1 MALRKLALASCLVGA
16 LALPALAQ
24 TQDYPTKNIRFI
36 SPFPAGASQLLAH
49 VVAEKLTEGLGQP
62 VVVDYKSG
70 AGGNIG
76 AELAAKSPPD
86 GYTIVLLTPAHT
98 ISPSLY
104 RKLGY
109 DTRRD
114 FVGISQLANVP
125 NVMIV
130 HPSLPVKNLKEL
142 AQLAKAHPG
151 KLSFGSGGVGA
162 SNHLASELFKSLAK
176 VNIVHVPYKGASI
189 ALTHILG
196 GEVEMV
202 IVTMP
207 ATIPFIQSGRLRGI
221 ALLAQERSPQLPKLP
236 TTVEEGMPGLV
247 MNTWYGVA
255 APAGVR
261 PEIIRRINAEIVKG
275 LHVPEVK
282 QRLEKVGVDPAT
294 STPEQFHE
302 LLKTELVKW
311 ARVIKDAN
319 IKVE

>member
-1 MALRKLALASCLVGA
+1 MNPSKLASAACLAASVVLSA
-16 LALPALAQ
+16 PAPAQ
-24 TQDYPTKNIRFI
+24 EYPTKNIRFI

-70 AGGNIG
+70 AGGNLG
-76 AELAAKSPPD
+76 AELAAKAPAD
-86 GYTIVLLTPAHT
+86 GYTIVMLTPAHT

-104 RKLGY
+104 AKLGY
-109 DTRRD
+109 DTMRD
-114 FVGISQLANVP
+114 FTGIAQLATVP
-125 NVMIV
+125 NVLVV
-130 HPSLPVKNLKEL
+130 HPSLPARNLKEL
-142 AQLAKAHPG
+142 AALAKAKPG

-207 ATIPFIQSGRLRGI
+207 ATIPFIESGKLRGI
-221 ALLAQERSPQLPKLP
+221 ALLAQERSAKLP
-236 TTVEEGMPGLV
+236 TVPTTAEEGMPELV

-255 APAGVR
+255 APSGVK
-261 PEIIRRINAEIVKG
+261 PEIVRRINAEIVKG
-275 LHVPEVK
+275 LAMPEAR
-282 QRLEKVGVDPAT
+282 QRLEKVGVDPT
-294 STPEQFHE
+294 TGTPEQFNE
-302 LLKTELVKW
+302 LLKSERVKW
-311 ARVIKDAN
+311 ARVIREAN

>member
-1 MALRKLALASCLVGA
+1 
-16 LALPALAQ
+16 
-24 TQDYPTKNIRFI
+24 
-36 SPFPAGASQLLAH
+36 
-49 VVAEKLTEGLGQP
+49 
-62 VVVDYKSG
+62 
-70 AGGNIG
+70 
-76 AELAAKSPPD
+76 
-86 GYTIVLLTPAHT
+86 
-98 ISPSLY
+98 
-104 RKLGY
+104 
-109 DTRRD
+109 
-114 FVGISQLANVP
+114 
-125 NVMIV
+125 
-130 HPSLPVKNLKEL
+130 LPVKNLKEL
-142 AQLAKAHPG
+142 AQLAKTHPG
-151 KLSFGSGGVGA
+151 KLSYGSGGVGA

-196 GEVEMV
+196 GEVEMG

-236 TTVEEGMPGLV
+236 TTAEEGMPGLV

-302 LLKTELVKW
+302 LLRTELVKW

>member
-1 MALRKLALASCLVGA
+1 MAIRNLALASCFATA
-16 LALPALAQ
+16 LALPALASA
-24 TQDYPTKNIRFI
+24 QDYPTKNIRFI

-70 AGGNIG
+70 AGGNVG
-76 AELAAKSPPD
+76 AELAAKAPPD
-86 GYTIVLLTPAHT
+86 GYTIVMLTPAHT

-109 DTRRD
+109 DTMRD
-114 FVGISQLANVP
+114 FVGIAQLANVP
-125 NVMIV
+125 NVLVV
-130 HPSLPVKNLKEL
+130 HPSLPAKNLKEL
-142 AQLAKAHPG
+142 AQLARAHPG

-176 VNIVHVPYKGASI
+176 INIVHVPYKGASI

-207 ATIPFIQSGRLRGI
+207 ATIPFIETGRLRGI
-221 ALLAQERSPQLPKLP
+221 ALLAHERSSKLPKVP
-236 TTVEEGMPGLV
+236 TTAEEGMPELV

-255 APAGVR
+255 APAGVK

-275 LHVPEVK
+275 LQVPEVK
-282 QRLEKVGVDPAT
+282 QRLEKVGVEPAT
-294 STPEQFHE
+294 STPEQFHD
-302 LLKTELVKW
+302 LLRTELVKW
-311 ARVIKDAN
+311 ARVIKQAN

>member
-1 MALRKLALASCLVGA
+1 MAVRTLALATCLA
-16 LALPALAQ
+16 AMLAGPGSASA
-24 TQDYPTKNIRFI
+24 QDYPTKSIRFI

-49 VVAEKLTEGLGQP
+49 VVAERLTEGLGQP

-70 AGGNIG
+70 AGGNLG
-76 AELAAKSPPD
+76 AELAAKAPPD
-86 GYTIVLLTPAHT
+86 GYTIVMLTPAHT

-109 DTRRD
+109 DTMRD

-125 NVMIV
+125 NVLGV
-130 HPSLPVKNLKEL
+130 HPSLPARNLKEL
-142 AQLAKAHPG
+142 AQLARAHPG

-176 VNIVHVPYKGASI
+176 VDIVHVPYKGASI

-207 ATIPFIQSGRLRGI
+207 ATIPFIESGRLRGI
-221 ALLAQERSPQLPKLP
+221 ALLAHERSPQLPKLP
-236 TTVEEGMPGLV
+236 TTAEEGMPDLV

-261 PEIIRRINAEIVKG
+261 PEIIKRINAEIVKG
-275 LHVPEVK
+275 LQIPEVK

-302 LLKTELVKW
+302 LLKTERVKW
-311 ARVIKDAN
+311 ARVIKEAK
-319 IKVE
+319 ISVE